1 MKNKS
6 NRLLRR
12 ILMLLFGQA
21 GTHLVSLS
29 ALLPVM
35 LLSGYHQPF
44 IYEMA
49 GGLILARVLYCMN
62 RGPRPVLPGRF
73 VRRKLKQV
81 VIDEAKISIVL
92 AAACFLLRWPVGI
105 YAVVLFFGLN
115 LTGQCA
121 LAALARRFM
130 LKLARVRTTKGTE
143 QCDRQVLIV
152 GTGPRGRK
160 AADVIINTPEIETGV
175 AGFVDFHR
183 RGLWSYRDI
192 PLIGHPDKVG
202 RIVSN
207 RQIDAIF
214 VAVESN
220 DLALTERLFYTAEK
234 MGVPVCF
241 MPEIFQPN
249 IAYARPERI
258 NGTTVVVYRA
268 VPENQV
274 VLAAKCVLDKL
285 GALCGLL
292 AACPA
297 MLLIALA
304 IKLDS
309 KGPIFFKQ
317 TRSGLNGRTFKL
329 YKFRTMCRDAD
340 KKKTKLAE
348 LNEMSG
354 PVFKVRNDPRVTRFG
369 KFLRKTSLDELPQF
383 INVLR
388 GDMSLVGPRPP
399 LPSEVAQYEPWQHRK
414 LSVMPGVTCT
424 WQVSGR
430 NNIDFEQWMK
440 LDLEYID
447 NWSLW
452 QDTKILARTIPAV
465 LKGSGAS

>member
-1 MKNKS
+1 MKFRS
-6 NRLLRR
+6 DRHLLRLQM
-12 ILMLLFGQA
+12 ILFGRTGA
-21 GTHLVSLS
+21 HLVSLTS
-29 ALLPVM
+29 LMLVLL
-35 LLSGYHQPF
+35 LAGYRQLF
-44 IYEMA
+44 IVEVA
-49 GGLILARVLYCMN
+49 GVLVLARVFYGMT

-73 VRRKLKQV
+73 IRRRQSQV
-81 VIDEAKISIVL
+81 VADEFKMGMAL
-92 AAACFLLRWPVGI
+92 AAACFLLQWPVSI
-105 YAVVLFFGLN
+105 YAILLFFALN
-115 LTGQCA
+115 VAGQCLHA
-121 LAALARRFM
+121 VLSRRFV
-130 LKLARVRTTKGTE
+130 LKLSSRRSASEDNPRS
-143 QCDRQVLIV
+143 RQVLIV

-160 AADVIINTPEIETGV
+160 AADVIIDTPEIETGV

-183 RGLWSYRDI
+183 PGLWSYRDI
-192 PLIGHPDKVG
+192 PLIGHPDEVG
-202 RIVSN
+202 HIVSN
-207 RQIDAIF
+207 RQIDAVF
-214 VAVESN
+214 VAVEPT
-220 DLALTERLFYTAEK
+220 DLALAEQLFYTAEE

-249 IAYARPERI
+249 IACARPERI

-274 VLAAKCVLDKL
+274 VLAAKCILDKL

-292 AACPA
+292 AASPA

-309 KGPIFFKQ
+309 KGPVFYRQ
-317 TRSGLNGRTFKL
+317 TRCGLNGKPFKL

-340 KKKTKLAE
+340 TKKTRLTG

-369 KFLRKTSLDELPQF
+369 RFLRRTSLDELPQF
-383 INVLR
+383 INVLK

-399 LPSEVAQYEPWQHRK
+399 LPKEVAQYKPWQHRK